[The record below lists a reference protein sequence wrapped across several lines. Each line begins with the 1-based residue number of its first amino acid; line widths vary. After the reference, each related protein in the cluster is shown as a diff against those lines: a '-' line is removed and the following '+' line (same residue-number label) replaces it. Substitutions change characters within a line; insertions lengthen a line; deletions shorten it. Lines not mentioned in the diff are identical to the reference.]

1 MNLVPDT
8 TTPQFKGLLVIHSK
22 DGRGGI
28 ATTAIN
34 TKEVTSISN
43 DTYIDKKQHDRDDY
57 DDDRD
62 DEDDDIEIANGA
74 YMTLNNGCSVKV
86 FAPINKV
93 IDAYIHASEE
103 GVSEIDAKY
112 PALLQKP
119 LFG

>member
-1 MNLVPDT
+1 MKLSPDAA
-8 TTPQFKGLLVIHSK
+8 PQFRGLLVVHAK

-28 ATTAIN
+28 ATTALN
-34 TKEVTSISN
+34 TKEITSISK
-43 DTYIDKKQHDRDDY
+43 DTYIDKKPHERDDY

-62 DEDDDIEIANGA
+62 DDDDGIEIANGA

-86 FAPINKV
+86 FAPIDKV

-103 GVSEIDAKY
+103 GVYEIDAKY